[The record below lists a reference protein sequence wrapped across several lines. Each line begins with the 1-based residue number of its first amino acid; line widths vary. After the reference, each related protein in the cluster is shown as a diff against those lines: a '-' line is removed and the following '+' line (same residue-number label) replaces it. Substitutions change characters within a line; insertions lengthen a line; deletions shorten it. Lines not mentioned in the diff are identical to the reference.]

1 MEVSHQQHGF
11 LSVTYTQAVTRNVR
25 HKLTARQERVPA
37 SQRLCEDGAD
47 GSPQYLHEILLT
59 AQPFDLV
66 LSCPL
71 LVTVARVFHVSPPLH
86 PRPPIREHVSA
97 GQPMRGHSLSSSS
110 LPLVYV
116 NTSVIR
122 IFCPLEDKQSST
134 REHTSPSLHLL
145 HIGDEDDDDLCLCSD
160 SQLKHRK
167 EDTVVLKIGSV
178 SVAPQADNPLP
189 RSVLRKDIYQ

>member
-1 MEVSHQQHGF
+1 TAAKALEVSHQQHGF

-25 HKLTARQERVPA
+25 HKLTARQERAPA

-86 PRPPIREHVSA
+86 LRPPIRERVSA

-122 IFCPLEDKQSST
+122 VFCPLEDTQSST
-134 REHTSPSLHLL
+134 H
-145 HIGDEDDDDLCLCSD
+145 

-189 RSVLRKDIYQ
+189 RSVLRKDIY